1 MYSSCTERAVDF
13 SEIKK
18 RSANATAW
26 LNQKLEQEKQT
37 LTETSRT
44 AQLSVHYMEYA
55 KVIKMFIFAER
66 IGDSESHLDATR
78 RMLNLF
84 AAADHYN
91 NAKCGRM
98 YLQQML
104 ELPSNYP
111 RLYKSFKEN
120 GYHIIRRS
128 NRYWTGL
135 WSDLVIEPVMMM
147 LIKSRGGLTRGRGM
161 TESVRHQWVY
171 TNHAC
176 AAIHD
181 AMTKIT
187 NLSLLSSEQHLKMG
201 KTRKERD
208 YKDLLTRYN
217 WLSTHSA
224 FDAADDRLR
233 SISSGITVPHNN
245 CLINCDNTERIGEA
259 IQMGLDGT
267 FLHTAKNKSKSK
279 IQQIDSLYNTVV
291 IKEGKYINLKPTSLF
306 TRLTA
311 LAQ

>member
-44 AQLSVHYMEYA
+44 VQLSVHYMEYA

-91 NAKCGRM
+91 YAKCGRM

-111 RLYKSFKEN
+111 SLYKSFKEN
-120 GYHIIRRS
+120 GYGEVID
-128 NRYWTGL
+128 TGPDFGPI
-135 WSDLVIEPVMMM
+135 W
-147 LIKSRGGLTRGRGM
+147 
-161 TESVRHQWVY
+161 
-171 TNHAC
+171 
-176 AAIHD
+176 
-181 AMTKIT
+181 
-187 NLSLLSSEQHLKMG
+187 
-201 KTRKERD
+201 
-208 YKDLLTRYN
+208 
-217 WLSTHSA
+217 
-224 FDAADDRLR
+224 
-233 SISSGITVPHNN
+233 
-245 CLINCDNTERIGEA
+245 
-259 IQMGLDGT
+259 
-267 FLHTAKNKSKSK
+267 
-279 IQQIDSLYNTVV
+279 
-291 IKEGKYINLKPTSLF
+291 
-306 TRLTA
+306 
-311 LAQ
+311 